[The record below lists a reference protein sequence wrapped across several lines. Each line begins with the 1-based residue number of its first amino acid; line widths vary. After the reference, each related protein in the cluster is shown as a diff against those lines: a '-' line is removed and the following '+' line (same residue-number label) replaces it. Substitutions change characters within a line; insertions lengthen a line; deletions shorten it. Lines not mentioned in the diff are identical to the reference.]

1 MKRIAIVI
9 SAIAIAAS
17 SNIQAFDI
25 RDALKKLPSGG
36 DVQSS
41 LGSIGDA
48 LSGVLTTDKMAV
60 ADLAGQWKYK
70 APAVVFK
77 SDNLLEKAGGAAAAG
92 VVESKLEPFYKTFGV
107 NSLTMTVKDDGT
119 FEMKVRGVTLKGTI
133 TQNTDEKS
141 LSNFVFAFQ
150 AAKYNIGSVNAYV
163 EKSAAGTVSL
173 TFDVS
178 KLISILESMGKVVNN
193 SSIKSL
199 TALLSKYDG
208 LCAGFELTK

>member
-1 MKRIAIVI
+1 MKRIAMVI

-25 RDALKKLPSGG
+25 KDALKKLPSGG

-92 VVESKLEPFYKTFGV
+92 VVEGKLEPFYKTFGV

-163 EKSAAGTVSL
+163 EKSAAGTISL

>member
-25 RDALKKLPSGG
+25 KDALKKLPSGG

-92 VVESKLEPFYKTFGV
+92 VVEGKLVPFYKTFGV

-163 EKSAAGTVSL
+163 EKSAAGTISL